1 MTAKAKGI
9 RRPTWAEGGPPGAAC
24 FSWTRASWSPTTRHV
39 QPCAVPFAA
48 LCHFPGPIPQE
59 PIQAPRDSDS
69 GCLRSTPVSHP
80 RVPDQRV
87 TGPGEPHSQGRA
99 AGGSTVPAPV
109 QLGWDSLLSHLRRL
123 QCPGRCRTRG
133 WQPGGIRP
141 DPSPSPNFCVSLRR
155 SSNLCSSA
163 PPTWLPPPLW
173 SGLRNPSLPPARRP
187 PGPGILPPTPPR
199 AAAAARV
206 PLPPLGRSLPSP

>member
-1 MTAKAKGI
+1 MPGTAKQ
-9 RRPTWAEGGPPGAAC
+9 
-24 FSWTRASWSPTTRHV
+24 RASGARLGPRVVDQALLAFPGQGPRGVLRPGTSSP
-39 QPCAVPFAA
+39 A
-48 LCHFPGPIPQE
+48 LCPSPPS
-59 PIQAPRDSDS
+59 ATS
-69 GCLRSTPVSHP
+69 
-80 RVPDQRV
+80 RVPSPRNPSKPPETVTPGVYGLHQSATHGSQTKGSLDLASHIPKGERRV
-87 TGPGEPHSQGRA
+87 A
-99 AGGSTVPAPV
+99 APF
-109 QLGWDSLLSHLRRL
+109 QLGWDSLLSQLRRL
-123 QCPGRCRTRG
+123 RCPGRCRTRG